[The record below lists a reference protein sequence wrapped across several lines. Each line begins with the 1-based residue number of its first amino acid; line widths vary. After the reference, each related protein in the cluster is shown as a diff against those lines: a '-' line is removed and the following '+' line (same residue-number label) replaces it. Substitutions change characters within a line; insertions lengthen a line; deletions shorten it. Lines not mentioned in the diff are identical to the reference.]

1 MAVGVSVVI
10 VLVAVAIVMIIYC
23 KRRGKKSE
31 RKPSVHSGKS
41 SDNAYVSKYISIFR
55 LISIYVL
62 W

>member
-41 SDNAYVSKYISIFR
+41 SDNAYVSIYIYI
-55 LISIYVL
+55 
-62 W
+62 